1 MKKIYKACQTL
12 LDVCAQCKKDEKI
25 LIITDPDA
33 LPIAQALWDAAEDYP
48 ERSLIMMPT
57 QTTHGEEP
65 TALVAAAMMA
75 ADVIFRPTTF
85 SISSTDAKR
94 NACANGARDLNCSD
108 FDQRMLE
115 SGGLYADFIGMGEVM
130 DRVAKVFQ
138 GSKVEITTPS
148 GTHVTADITGRI
160 NLPQYGRSIVPGQ
173 SSSPPDIECA
183 IGANDG
189 TMEGVA
195 YIDGS
200 IPHPLLG
207 LIKEPIRFDIKGSK
221 IVGISGGEQA
231 EIFKKILDDLS
242 ATYKNGE
249 QYHIGEIG
257 IGMNPA
263 CDLTGRMLED
273 EGCYGTVHFG
283 VGDDRGFAG
292 TNNCASH
299 LDCVFRN
306 PTLTVDGKVI
316 LKDGKLADEF
326 IKGTILDPDNQ

>member
-25 LIITDPDA
+25 LIVTDPDA
-33 LPIAQALWDAAEDYP
+33 LPIAQALWDAAEEYP
-48 ERSLIMMPT
+48 NRSLIMMPT
-57 QTTHGEEP
+57 QTMHGQEP
-65 TALVAAAMMA
+65 TALVAAAMME

-108 FDQRMLE
+108 FDMRMLE
-115 SGGLYADFIGMGEVM
+115 SGGLYADFEAMGPVM
-130 DRVAKVFQ
+130 DRVAAVFQ
-138 GSKVEITTPS
+138 GDNVTITTPN
-148 GTHVTADITGRI
+148 GTHITANITGRT

-189 TMEGVA
+189 TMDGVV

-200 IPHPLLG
+200 IPHPKLG
-207 LIKEPIRFDIKGSK
+207 LIKEPIRIEIKGSK
-221 IVGISGGEQA
+221 VIDISGGKEA
-231 EIFKKILDDLS
+231 ETLREVMASFNDPK
-242 ATYKNGE
+242 A
-249 QYHIGEIG
+249 YHVGEIG

-263 CDLTGRMLED
+263 CELTGRMLED

-283 VGDDRGFAG
+283 FGDDRGFAG
-292 TNNCASH
+292 TNSCPMH
-299 LDCVFRN
+299 LDLVFRN
-306 PTLTVDGKVI
+306 PTLDVDGNVI
-316 LKDGKLADEF
+316 LKDGKL
-326 IKGTILDPDNQ
+326 TV

>member
-1 MKKIYKACQTL
+1 MKKYKACETL
-12 LDVCAQCKKDEKI
+12 LNVCAQCKKDEKI

-33 LPIAQALWDAAEDYP
+33 YPIAKALWDAAEDYP
-48 ERSLIMMPT
+48 ERSMIMMPT

-108 FDQRMLE
+108 YDQRMLE
-115 SGGLYADFIGMGEVM
+115 SGGLYADFEGMGPVM

-138 GSKVEITTPS
+138 GDTVRITTPL
-148 GTHVTADITGRI
+148 GTDITANITGRI

-195 YIDGS
+195 FIDGS

-221 IVGISGGEQA
+221 IVKISGGEQA
-231 EIFKKILDDLS
+231 AIFQKLLDD
-242 ATYKNGE
+242 YNMPE
-249 QYHIGEIG
+249 VFHIGEIG

-273 EGCYGTVHFG
+273 EGCAGTVHFG

-292 TNNCASH
+292 TNSCPVH

-306 PTLTVDGKVI
+306 PTLTVDGTVI
-316 LKDGKLADEF
+316 LKDGELMV
-326 IKGTILDPDNQ
+326 